1 MAVLSLWR
9 SLLEFTGSVYTH
21 SFYSLLIL
29 LRTYYAFFK
38 VLFLSESSVHAK
50 WTGDFCSVGSYCC
63 AKKMMDALTSALY
76 LLTELASLWVS
87 DSNSDDFDPASTKSK
102 YDSMDFDSLLK
113 EAQRSLRR

>member
-1 MAVLSLWR
+1 
-9 SLLEFTGSVYTH
+9 
-21 SFYSLLIL
+21 
-29 LRTYYAFFK
+29 
-38 VLFLSESSVHAK
+38 
-50 WTGDFCSVGSYCC
+50 
-63 AKKMMDALTSALY
+63 MMDALTSALY